1 MVETLE
7 IRSLF
12 DELTEIDIGLTP
24 QERFEKFH
32 SENMHVYV
40 ELRKLALDLVDRGH
54 EHIGIAMIWE
64 TLRYNYALRTKDA
77 SKFKLDNSLRA
88 PYSRLLMANEP
99 RLAGVF
105 ETRHSKHDG

>member
-1 MVETLE
+1 
-7 IRSLF
+7 
-12 DELTEIDIGLTP
+12 
-24 QERFEKFH
+24 
-32 SENMHVYV
+32 
-40 ELRKLALDLVDRGH
+40 
-54 EHIGIAMIWE
+54 MIWE